1 MNTEDFTYKG
11 YFIPKDTVI
20 VLNTVR
26 ICQDTLCR
34 LTNVLST
41 SGRCITIPSDTQIHM
56 NSRFVL
62 LCSSRHRPAADPFT
76 RCHIHHSPSD
86 ISTTI

>member
-26 ICQDTLCR
+26 ICQDTLFSV
-34 LTNVLST
+34 TNALST
-41 SGRCITIPSDTQIHM
+41 SGRCATIPSDTEIHT
-56 NSRFVL
+56 NSRFVFL
-62 LCSSRHRPAADPFT
+62 YSSPT
-76 RCHIHHSPSD
+76 
-86 ISTTI
+86 STH